1 MDASRGNVFEG
12 RLVRLRG
19 VEPEDW
25 ETLFAWNQDTESE
38 RSLYFIPFPTS
49 KEEVR
54 QWVAKM
60 SLQRG
65 EDDRFFFI
73 IETLA
78 REVVGSISTS
88 SCDRRNGT
96 FSYGLGIAR
105 AHQRH
110 GYASEAVML
119 LLNYFFRELRYQK
132 ATAHVYSF
140 NEPSIRLHERLC
152 FVREGQLRRMI
163 YTDGRSFDD
172 MVFGMTAEELT
183 ERHQSSGADA
193 D

>member
-1 MDASRGNVFEG
+1 MRLSDRNIFEG

-19 VEPEDW
+19 IEPEDW
-25 ETLFAWNQDTESE
+25 ETFFAWNQDSESA
-38 RSLYFIPFPTS
+38 RRMYFIPFPTS

-54 QWVAKM
+54 QWVAKRA
-60 SLQRG
+60 LQRG
-65 EDDRFFFI
+65 EDDTFFFV

-88 SCDRRNGT
+88 VYDRRNGT
-96 FSYGLGIAR
+96 FGYGVGVLV
-105 AHQRH
+105 AHRGK
-110 GYASEAVML
+110 GYASEAVEL

-140 NEPSIRLHERLC
+140 NEPSIRLHERLG

-163 YTDGRSFDD
+163 YTDGRYFDD
-172 MVFGMTAEELT
+172 ILFGMTAEEFT
-183 ERHQSSGADA
+183 ERYGPPS
-193 D
+193 

>member
-1 MDASRGNVFEG
+1 MLASGGGIFEG
-12 RLVRLRG
+12 KLVRLRG
-19 VEPEDW
+19 VEPADW

-38 RSLYFIPFPTS
+38 RSMYFIPFPTS

-60 SLQRG
+60 ALQRG

-78 REVVGSISTS
+78 GEVVGSITTS
-88 SCDRRNGT
+88 SCDRRNGA
-96 FSYGLGIAR
+96 FSYGVGVTAAYR
-105 AHQRH
+105 RK
-110 GYASEAVML
+110 GYASEAVTL

-140 NEPSIRLHERLC
+140 NEASIGLHERLG
-152 FVREGQLRRMI
+152 FVREGRLRQMI
-163 YTDGRSFDD
+163 YTDGRYFDEIL
-172 MVFGMTAEELT
+172 FGMTAEEFSA
-183 ERHQSSGADA
+183 RAK
-193 D
+193 